1 MELSSIQK
9 NANRSELFKQ
19 LDIFAEL
26 NASKVAL
33 WQKQETDRLLDDPDN
48 VYIIPVKNGF
58 KVGRSAVYEKPIG
71 WVVTC
76 KSQKKK
82 PFEFNTKNQAL
93 LYAVLTEKGYDKEA
107 DEYKQAFLQ
116 VQKHVTDIQF
126 YKHNIKA
133 ACNKKDYFKQEALEN
148 RLDDSMYRLE
158 LAKNNFEKSI
168 KSAKYIK
175 LRDNEK

>member
-1 MELSSIQK
+1 M
-9 NANRSELFKQ
+9 
-19 LDIFAEL
+19 
-26 NASKVAL
+26 
-33 WQKQETDRLLDDPDN
+33 
-48 VYIIPVKNGF
+48 
-58 KVGRSAVYEKPIG
+58 
-71 WVVTC
+71 
-76 KSQKKK
+76 
-82 PFEFNTKNQAL
+82 
-93 LYAVLTEKGYDKEA
+93 YAVLTEKGYDKEA

-133 ACNKKDYFKQEALEN
+133 ATRKKDYFKQEALEN